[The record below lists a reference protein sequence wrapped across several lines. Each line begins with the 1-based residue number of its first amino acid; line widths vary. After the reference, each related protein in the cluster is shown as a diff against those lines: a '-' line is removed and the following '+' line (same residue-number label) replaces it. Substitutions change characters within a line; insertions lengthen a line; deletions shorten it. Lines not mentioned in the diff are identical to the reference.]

1 MEIGKGYTAVEWRED
16 LKKILRKSAEGS
28 NHAVFLFTD
37 TQIKEENFLEDISNL
52 LNTGEVPNMFPI
64 DEKNE
69 ICSKMRQI
77 DKWVN
82 GGCGYVFCMSMLC
95 ACSYVRMYVR
105 ISLSCLCAFVCL
117 SATLCSYSTYVRMYV
132 HTRVCLHVFSLMFT
146 SLAHIPGN
154 VTAPSRQ
161 MALQWHSG
169 TSLLSERGS
178 SFTLSWP

>member
-1 MEIGKGYTAVEWRED
+1 VEIGKGYTAVEWRED

-64 DEKNE
+64 DERNE

-82 GGCGYVFCMSMLC
+82 GASVG
-95 ACSYVRMYVR
+95 VR
-105 ISLSCLCAFVCL
+105 ICALYTCMDVDTIFALTVHMCPYL
-117 SATLCSYSTYVRMYV
+117 HAHTIHGNVLRAYYIFYTYGSTY
-132 HTRVCLHVFSLMFT
+132 
-146 SLAHIPGN
+146 
-154 VTAPSRQ
+154 
-161 MALQWHSG
+161 LQ
-169 TSLLSERGS
+169 TQA
-178 SFTLSWP
+178 

>member
-1 MEIGKGYTAVEWRED
+1 MPADCSPCPPTQVEIGKGYTAVEWRED

-64 DEKNE
+64 DERNE

-82 GGCGYVFCMSMLC
+82 GASVGVCICALYTCTNVDTIFALTVYMCVYLHVHTMHGNVLWVYYVF
-95 ACSYVRMYVR
+95 YTYGMYLFVDTG
-105 ISLSCLCAFVCL
+105 IAF
-117 SATLCSYSTYVRMYV
+117 
-132 HTRVCLHVFSLMFT
+132 
-146 SLAHIPGN
+146 
-154 VTAPSRQ
+154 
-161 MALQWHSG
+161 
-169 TSLLSERGS
+169 
-178 SFTLSWP
+178 

>member
-1 MEIGKGYTAVEWRED
+1 MVWQAAWCPGSLLPAAVVRCAQLQTVASCDCCPCLPAQVEIGKGYTAIEWRED

-82 GGCGYVFCMSMLC
+82 GGCGYAFCMSMC
-95 ACSYVRMYVR
+95 VHVHMYVCT
-105 ISLSCLCAFVCL
+105 SLSCLCAFVCL
-117 SATLCSYSTYVRMYV
+117 SATLCSYSTYVCTYMC
-132 HTRVCLHVFSLMFT
+132 VCMCS
-146 SLAHIPGN
+146 A
-154 VTAPSRQ
+154 
-161 MALQWHSG
+161 
-169 TSLLSERGS
+169 
-178 SFTLSWP
+178 

>member
-82 GGCGYVFCMSMLC
+82 GGCGYAFCMSMLC
-95 ACSYVRMYVR
+95 SR
-105 ISLSCLCAFVCL
+105 
-117 SATLCSYSTYVRMYV
+117 SYSTYVRMYYIFV
-132 HTRVCLHVFSLMFT
+132 LSVCICVLICNFMFIQYICTYVCVCMCSASCLRPLCT
-146 SLAHIPGN
+146 SQA
-154 VTAPSRQ
+154 T
-161 MALQWHSG
+161 
-169 TSLLSERGS
+169 
-178 SFTLSWP
+178 